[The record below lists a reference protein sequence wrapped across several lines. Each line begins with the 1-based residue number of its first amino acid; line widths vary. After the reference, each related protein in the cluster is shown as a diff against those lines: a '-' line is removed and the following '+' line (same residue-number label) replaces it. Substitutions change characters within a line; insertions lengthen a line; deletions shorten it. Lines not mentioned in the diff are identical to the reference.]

1 MKRITKIEN
10 EKKKTRKIR
19 VAAYCRVSTDSS
31 EQLVSLEA
39 QKQHYMT
46 LIKANPKWAY
56 AGLYYDEGITGT
68 KKDKRPAL
76 LRMIDDC
83 ENGKIDLIVTKSIS
97 RFARN
102 TTDCLELVR
111 KLAEMDVFIFFEREN
126 INTQDMEGELML
138 TILSSLA
145 EDESVSISQN
155 VKWSIQKRFRNGT
168 FIIAYP
174 PYGYRNAD
182 GKMEIIPEEAGV
194 VRYVFDAFLSGKS
207 TSTIAE
213 ELKEKNVRTKKGGF
227 WRSRT
232 VNAMLRNEKYTGDVI
247 YQKTWTDDSFNRHV
261 NYGEEDQ
268 YAIRDHHEPIITRE
282 EFEAVQALMVRR
294 FSEKG
299 GVWGTDK
306 YSRRYPFSGRIICG
320 ECGSTFKRQIR
331 RKSDGRYITWSCN
344 RHIEDRHSCGMKAIR
359 QDVLET
365 GFMTMMNKLAFGK
378 EQILKPLLTEL
389 QSADRTEGFGHINEL
404 EQRMEDNTQQR
415 ERLRIMLTQGLLDA
429 EIFNEENNIL
439 LSEYE
444 GMETELAELRSG
456 INSTLNGIE
465 ELEKLIRQLD
475 SAEMMTEYDEDLFI
489 RFVDHIIIHSPTAM
503 SFALR
508 CGLILREEV

>member
-10 EKKKTRKIR
+10 EKRKTRKIR
-19 VAAYCRVSTDSS
+19 VAAYCRVSTDST

-39 QKQHYMT
+39 QKQHY
-46 LIKANPKWAY
+46 IKVIRENPKWSY
-56 AGLYYDEGITGT
+56 AGIYYDEGVTGT

-76 LRMIDDC
+76 LRMINDC
-83 ENGKIDLIVTKSIS
+83 ESGKIDLIVTKSIS

-155 VKWSIQKRFRNGT
+155 VKWSVQKRFKNGT
-168 FIIAYP
+168 FIIGYP

-182 GKMEIIPEEAGV
+182 GRMEIIPEEAEV
-194 VRYVFDAFLSGKS
+194 VKQVFDAFLSGKS
-207 TSTIAE
+207 TSAIAE
-213 ELKEKNVRTKKGGF
+213 ELKEKGVRTKKGGY
-227 WRSRT
+227 WRART

-247 YQKTWTDDSFNRHV
+247 FQKTWTDDSFNRHC
-261 NYGEEDQ
+261 NHGEEDQ
-268 YAIRDHHEPIITRE
+268 YIIRNHHEPIITRE
-282 EFEAVQALMVRR
+282 EFKAVQALMTRR

-299 GVWGTDK
+299 GVRGTDK

-320 ECGSTFKRQIR
+320 ECGDTFKRQIR
-331 RKSDGRYITWSCN
+331 KKSDGKYITWSCN
-344 RHIEDRHSCGMKAIR
+344 KHIEDRHACSMKAVR
-359 QDVLET
+359 QDDLET

-378 EQILKPLLTEL
+378 EQILKPLLAKL
-389 QSADRTEGFGHINEL
+389 QSVDRAEGFGHINEL
-404 EQRMEDNTQQR
+404 EQGMEDNTHQR
-415 ERLRIMLTQGLLDA
+415 ERLRVMLTQGLLDPD
-429 EIFNEENNIL
+429 IFNEENNIL

-444 GMETELAELRSG
+444 SMETELAEMRSEASSMLTQ
-456 INSTLNGIE
+456 IAELE
-465 ELEKLIRQLD
+465 ELIRWLD
-475 SAEMMTEYDEDLFI
+475 PARMMTEYDEELFL
-489 RFVDHIIIHSPTAM
+489 RFVDHIIVHSPTDM
-503 SFALR
+503 SFALK
-508 CGLILREEV
+508 CGLTLREEV